1 MRPAAES
8 AAGAESDM
16 QGAADH
22 TARVSPQI
30 VSPLKDRLFGS
41 LGALDTRLPAG
52 FGTVT
57 PALADQGSRNPLP
70 SDQPVGSGT
79 GDASSEAVITASP
92 AQQTVCEPRTYEN
105 GLAND
110 HAAMRQVAVQNSD
123 CTWGGSQVIVS
134 ADPRGPPGVDVLVQ
148 SNGVTVDVEAY
159 VTNEKVRLDTR
170 HRGRD
175 GEELPVA
182 PRQFGVAGAAQ
193 TGNNRVDAAQDAL
206 ANSGDATTGSQ
217 RVKVHVEGDARW
229 VRVLATNVA
238 FGATAQTGDAVS
250 ANATQGAAGAGTTSS
265 DGPAQAGQTGSNEV
279 AVDQDARS
287 RSGDAYAGSQEIDVR
302 VTGSVGEVAI
312 LATNTAPGAVAQ
324 TGDAIASNAA
334 TVSAGAHAAS
344 GNGPAQAAQVGDNR
358 VDVNQNAIAHSGDA
372 VAGSQVIGVHV
383 GGSVGTL
390 NVLVANDATGAAARS
405 GDALA
410 GNVARAVAGPTA
422 LATNGDAATSQVGSN
437 VVAVDQTA
445 EAQSGRALAGAQVI
459 AIEVAGG
466 IGQSSIQPMNTSIG
480 TLAASGNVVAL
491 NDASGS
497 VGPQG
502 SATGNASTLQAGSN
516 DLTLAQD
523 ARPTSGDAV
532 AGGQVVGIVE
542 GGPLRPADTTFGEFA
557 RAA

>member
-1 MRPAAES
+1 
-8 AAGAESDM
+8 
-16 QGAADH
+16 
-22 TARVSPQI
+22 
-30 VSPLKDRLFGS
+30 
-41 LGALDTRLPAG
+41 
-52 FGTVT
+52 
-57 PALADQGSRNPLP
+57 
-70 SDQPVGSGT
+70 
-79 GDASSEAVITASP
+79 
-92 AQQTVCEPRTYEN
+92 
-105 GLAND
+105 
-110 HAAMRQVAVQNSD
+110 
-123 CTWGGSQVIVS
+123 
-134 ADPRGPPGVDVLVQ
+134 
-148 SNGVTVDVEAY
+148 
-159 VTNEKVRLDTR
+159 
-170 HRGRD
+170 
-175 GEELPVA
+175 
-182 PRQFGVAGAAQ
+182 
-193 TGNNRVDAAQDAL
+193 
-206 ANSGDATTGSQ
+206 
-217 RVKVHVEGDARW
+217 
-229 VRVLATNVA
+229 
-238 FGATAQTGDAVS
+238 
-250 ANATQGAAGAGTTSS
+250 
-265 DGPAQAGQTGSNEV
+265 
-279 AVDQDARS
+279 
-287 RSGDAYAGSQEIDVR
+287 
-302 VTGSVGEVAI
+302 
-312 LATNTAPGAVAQ
+312 
-324 TGDAIASNAA
+324 
-334 TVSAGAHAAS
+334 
-344 GNGPAQAAQVGDNR
+344 
-358 VDVNQNAIAHSGDA
+358 VNQNAIAHSGDA

-542 GGPLRPADTTFGEFA
+542 GGPLRPADTTFSFGEFA